1 MKTMKSEKRPRGRP
15 KKDEGTIEF
24 WRFVRVGM
32 VMSAYDE
39 ARASGQKHS
48 AAVTQAVDY
57 VRQCCSE
64 MRISETEVKRTLAFY
79 QPRNSQDIF
88 QFKRVTLDDAE
99 LVRQRSVLEQAVAD
113 LRGKKGLWEPLP
125 SIEDLPKSRT
135 AYAFGFAERPL
146 YPRHNRK
153 IPKE

>member
-1 MKTMKSEKRPRGRP
+1 MKSEKRPRGRP
-15 KKDEGTIEF
+15 KKNEGTIEF
-24 WRFVRVGM
+24 WRFVRAGM

-57 VRQCCSE
+57 VRQRGSE
-64 MRISETEVKRTLAFY
+64 MPISETVVKRVLATFRS
-79 QPRNSQDIF
+79 RNSHSIL
-88 QFKRVTLDDAE
+88 QFKRVTLDDSE
-99 LVRQRSVLEQAVAD
+99 LMTQRNVLEQASAD
-113 LRGKKGLWEPLP
+113 LRGKKGLRKPLP

-135 AYAFGFAERPL
+135 AYTFGYADRPL